1 MQDWADFLDETL
13 RSGEYKLIPP
23 SYRIER
29 EEGPEDILR
38 RKRQNKAD

>member
-1 MQDWADFLDETL
+1 MMPDWADFLDETL

-29 EEGPEDILR
+29 QDTPGDDRQL
-38 RKRQNKAD
+38 RKRQK